1 MAVKKVDDF
10 PLLHLCLKYSNL
22 LLALLA
28 FHYCTGKTHYVMHY
42 SLGCK
47 IQSVLVDLDK
57 NKN

>member
-28 FHYCTGKTHYVMHY
+28 FHYCTIFVTKRQNTLCNALQPGMQNPI
-42 SLGCK
+42 S
-47 IQSVLVDLDK
+47 IS
-57 NKN
+57 